1 MLVTWWCKGALLPLS
16 LLSSLPLSPP
26 FIYHHHE
33 SNAVLRWMPAMV
45 ASSRASASERIM
57 RPGARSVTMSRWMRS
72 IVYSSVQVRV
82 PPVTATSNFTV
93 LFSPS
98 METSLPTSPRTTTT
112 SPGRTDHRL
121 QVELPTLLRGGIVR
135 AAPAL
140 GGQLHLPGDRPC
152 HAGWIT
158 ELDSLCR
165 DCRHHILSHP
175 LVAAVALAVA
185 LGVLALQVGAPPP
198 EARHV
203 HAHGQQHRRLLVAVL
218 ARANVALIVDKKS
231 SEEGGSW

>member
-1 MLVTWWCKGALLPLS
+1 MLVTPPLS

-26 FIYHHHE
+26 FIHHHRE

-45 ASSRASASERIM
+45 ASSGASASERIM
-57 RPGARSVTMSRWMRS
+57 RPGARSVTMSRWTRS

-93 LFSPS
+93 PFSPS
-98 METSLPTSPRTTTT
+98 METSSPTSPRTTTT
-112 SPGRTDHRL
+112 SPTEGPHRPPL

-158 ELDSLCR
+158 ELDSLRR
-165 DCRHHILSHP
+165 DCRHHILSHL

-203 HAHGQQHRRLLVAVL
+203 HAHGHQHRRLLVAVL
-218 ARANVALIVDKKS
+218 ARANVALLVDEKS
-231 SEEGGSW
+231 SEEGGSG